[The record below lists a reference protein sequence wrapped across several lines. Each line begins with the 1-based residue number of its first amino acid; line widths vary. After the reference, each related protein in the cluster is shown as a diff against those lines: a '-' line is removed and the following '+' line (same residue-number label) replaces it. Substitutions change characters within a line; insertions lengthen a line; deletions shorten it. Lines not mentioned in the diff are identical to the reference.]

1 MDEQDLKIKAAL
13 QEKIEI
19 PTKYTNMI
27 QNTLRNK
34 KKYNIKDTIYRI
46 LFTILATILGMSG
59 VCFASV
65 KIYNE
70 YIKKQDEI
78 ISRGLFDDG
87 SGITTYETD
96 LTQNDMI
103 WDDDTGFCY
112 KVIRDFEDYKKYKER
127 ITILPDMTEDD
138 IDNYFLVI
146 ITWQYKRMH
155 HLRDLE
161 VYNVTADETTTYITY
176 KQKENPNYDTENNIM
191 YAVISK
197 EKLRDNI
204 KLQVD
209 YRKISIPGYVDIEK
223 LNNEYSLG
231 DAINDG
237 CFVLYNNVLKS
248 KNPNAIDEFIEKTEN
263 GENATIRVYREEN
276 FDIRKG
282 IFICD
287 VEYKNGIYYVTMK
300 ETIDQ
305 ETRYLHYSYEKLV
318 KHTSGWGTSYAWVR
332 EKEDVEDKYYSAD
345 PFLIFNED

>member
-1 MDEQDLKIKAAL
+1 MDEQDFKIKAAL
-13 QEKIEI
+13 QEKIEL
-19 PTKYTNMI
+19 PSKYTDMI
-27 QNTLRNK
+27 QNTLRSRK
-34 KKYNIKDTIYRI
+34 IYSIKETLYRI
-46 LFTILATILGMSG
+46 FVTILATILGMSG

-70 YIKKQDEI
+70 YIKKQEEI
-78 ISRGLFDDG
+78 ASRGLFDDG

-96 LTQNDMI
+96 LIQNDMI
-103 WDDDTGFCY
+103 WDDDTGFSY
-112 KVIRDFEDYKKYKER
+112 KIISDFEDYKKYKKR
-127 ITILPDMTEDD
+127 IAILPDMTEDD

-161 VYNVTADETTTYITY
+161 VYDVTSDETTTYITY

-209 YRKISIPGYVDIEK
+209 YRKISIPGFVDIEK
-223 LNNEYSLG
+223 LDSEYSLE
-231 DAINDG
+231 DAVNDG

-248 KNPNAIDEFIEKTEN
+248 KNPKVIDDFIEKTEN

-287 VEYKNGIYYVTMK
+287 VEYKDGIYYVTMK

-305 ETRYLHYSYEKLV
+305 ETRYIHCSYEKIV
-318 KHTSGWGTSYAWVR
+318 KHSSGFGISYAWVK
-332 EKEDVEDKYYSAD
+332 EKEDVDDKYYSAV
-345 PFLIFNED
+345 PFLIFKED